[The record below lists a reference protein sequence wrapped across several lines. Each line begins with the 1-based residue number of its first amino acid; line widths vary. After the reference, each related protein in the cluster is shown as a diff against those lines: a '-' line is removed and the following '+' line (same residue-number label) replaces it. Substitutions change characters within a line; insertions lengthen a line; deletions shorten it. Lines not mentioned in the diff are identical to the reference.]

1 MKTSKEKNISKY
13 LLLLLGGFMILVP
26 LVSTLFGSFKTT
38 PDIMNNFF
46 RFLIQRLWKI
56 SEDC

>member
-46 RFLIQRLWKI
+46 RFPNPATLENFR
-56 SEDC
+56 

>member
-38 PDIMNNFF
+38 PDFV
-46 RFLIQRLWKI
+46 FLIQRLWKI